1 MSRAWAL
8 AAAGALGLTAC
19 AGAGGGGD
27 GGGEEGG
34 ETTITVAT
42 VANPAMQDIE
52 KLLPHF
58 EEDNPDVTVK
68 IVTLP
73 ENELRDKVTQ
83 DIATQA
89 GQYDVVTIGTYEVPI
104 WAENEWLTNLDDD
117 ASQGDYD
124 VDDLLP
130 PVRDALTFD
139 GSLYAV
145 PFYGESSF
153 LM

>member
-1 MSRAWAL
+1 MFW
-8 AAAGALGLTAC
+8 
-19 AGAGGGGD
+19 GD
-27 GGGEEGG
+27 
-34 ETTITVAT
+34 
-42 VANPAMQDIE
+42 
-52 KLLPHF
+52 
-58 EEDNPDVTVK
+58 
-68 IVTLP
+68 
-73 ENELRDKVTQ
+73 
-83 DIATQA
+83 
-89 GQYDVVTIGTYEVPI
+89 VPI